1 MPDILIRGLDTKTL
15 KQLKKRAQ
23 QHGRSLQSEAK
34 MVLENAAG
42 KSLNEVLEVARGWRK
57 TLGRRFEDSSELIRE
72 DRQR

>member
-1 MPDILIRGLDTKTL
+1 MARHSLEEAADD
-15 KQLKKRAQ
+15 KQRAK

-42 KSLNEVLEVARGWRK
+42 KTLKEVLESARGWRDK
-57 TLGRRFEDSSELIRE
+57 LGRRFEDSAELIRE